1 MTSAIPKP
9 IIAVIGGNESS
20 ADLLRDAGTVGRG
33 IAERGAVLI
42 CGGRGGI
49 MEAACRGAVEAGGE
63 TIGVLPGADAQ
74 SANPW
79 VTIPLVTNMG
89 SARNLIIVQSAA
101 AIIAIDGRYGTL
113 SELAFAL
120 DFGVP
125 VVGLRTWEV
134 DPAIIAV
141 NTAEEALTRAFECIA
156 RNR

>member
-1 MTSAIPKP
+1 MATAIPKP
-9 IIAVIGGNESS
+9 IIAVIGGNDSS

-141 NTAEEALTRAFECIA
+141 NTAEEAVTRAFECIA

>member
-1 MTSAIPKP
+1 MTSAPTKP
-9 IIAVIGGNESS
+9 IIAVIGGNETSDELS
-20 ADLLRDAGTVGRG
+20 REAETVGRG
-33 IAERGAVLI
+33 IAERGAILI

-49 MEAACRGAVEAGGE
+49 MEAACKGAVKAGGE

-89 SARNLIIVQSAA
+89 AARNLIIVQSAA
-101 AIIAIDGRYGTL
+101 AIIAIGGRYGTL

-125 VVGLRTWEV
+125 VVGLRTEDV
-134 DPAIIAV
+134 DPAIHSV
-141 NTAEEALTRAFECIA
+141 KTAEEALTRAFACVE